1 MVTFMLNKEISFQHI
16 YLNDFLTFKIGI
28 SNEMREK
35 ISIDYKLLQE
45 FPGPLVKEHTSKA
58 QLIQFCQ
65 KNIRECLSNANV
77 NLIDPQSHALLWDF
91 LALLVRQNGIVDL
104 KTDISSLLLSGN
116 IHIYLIYI
124 NICLLNSFITIFI
137 IVVNK
142 IDY

>member
-1 MVTFMLNKEISFQHI
+1 MI
-16 YLNDFLTFKIGI
+16 FLTFTIIGI

-116 IHIYLIYI
+116 IHIYIYM
-124 NICLLNSFITIFI
+124 LAE
-137 IVVNK
+137 
-142 IDY
+142 